1 MRCTFKYYAR
11 NEKEKKFDDW
21 IRDAVRTEGSKA
33 DMALYIQ
40 NQALLNMI
48 RRMEDSAAR

>member
-1 MRCTFKYYAR
+1 MRYTCKYYAG

-21 IRDAVRTEGSKA
+21 IRDAVRMEGSKA

-40 NQALLNMI
+40 NQAILNML
-48 RRMEDSAAR
+48 RRMRDSVAR

>member
-1 MRCTFKYYAR
+1 MRYIFKYYAR

-21 IRDAVRTEGSKA
+21 IRDIVRIEGSKA

-40 NQALLNMI
+40 NQAILNAI
-48 RRMEDSAAR
+48 RRMEDGVAR